1 MQIRVNELLLNS
13 VFKIQTNFDF
23 IIIIE
28 YQMELLG
35 LIGYGVAT
43 IAYLVFFLLLMV
55 ARQKTFAS
63 QLVIYAC
70 LTTLLSV
77 AVCALQVYQSFSL
90 QITFIFEAIKIAFWS
105 LLFISVNTGLQSF
118 QQFIA
123 NRQVK
128 KYLLIW
134 LGLSVF
140 GAISVLFLNKYEWL
154 FIVLL
159 ALNLFALVNLE
170 QVFRNHQ
177 KQLRWALWPLTI
189 GLGCLFIFDFVMYSQ
204 ASMVN
209 RLDFDFWYARGFIT
223 AAVMP
228 LLLLSSKRLKDCSPD
243 LFISRDVV
251 FYSSIIVFSGLYL
264 LILALSGYLI
274 RYIGGQWSDLL
285 STVFMVLGLLALV
298 ALLIANSLRAKIK
311 VFIGKHFFANKYDYR
326 VEWLKLIAAIENDDS
341 NDLFVSACKAMGEC
355 LQVNYC
361 AFLKVHGEDLD
372 VVYQG
377 ELNLNA
383 QVLKQLHDVHL
394 YCEKQQWIVDVRE
407 YQRYPQR
414 YSSLDIESNV
424 LLKSHIDLIIPT
436 YSQQSLM
443 GYFVLPGPQ
452 EKPMLNWEDRDF
464 LFAVSKQLGNYL
476 SLQNAQMKLAQS
488 QQFSVFHRMSAF
500 VLHDLKNIQAQLSL
514 ITKNATQHQHN
525 PEFVADVF
533 STVESASERLNKVVL
548 QLRKKSNEAPK
559 DNKKEIDV
567 GDVIR
572 QSVEICNQDNPQVSC
587 HYDENLLMWIEQERL
602 LNVLIHLIQNA
613 QQASQHDGVVNVSG
627 KINTNGLI
635 ITIEDDG
642 HGMSSKFIRE
652 QLFKPFSTTKGNAG
666 MGIGVYEAKQFIEE
680 MNGKIS
686 VESTIGKGSLFTIK
700 LPLHELS
707 KESE

>member
-1 MQIRVNELLLNS
+1 
-13 VFKIQTNFDF
+13 
-23 IIIIE
+23 
-28 YQMELLG
+28 MEFLG
-35 LIGYGVAT
+35 LIGYGIAA

-90 QITFIFEAIKIAFWS
+90 QLTFIFEAIKIAFWS

-118 QQFIA
+118 GQFIA
-123 NRQVK
+123 NQQVK

-140 GAISVLFLNKYEWL
+140 GAFSVWVLQKYEWL

-177 KQLRWALWPLTI
+177 QQLRWALWPLTI

-204 ASMVN
+204 ASMIN
-209 RLDFDFWYARGFIT
+209 RLDFDFWYARGFIA

-251 FYSSIIVFSGLYL
+251 FYSSMIVFSGIYL
-264 LILALSGYLI
+264 LILAFSGYLI
-274 RYIGGQWSDLL
+274 RYIGGQWSDML

-298 ALLIANSLRAKIK
+298 GLLIANSLRAKIK

-326 VEWLKLIAAIENDDS
+326 VEWLKLIAAIEKDDS
-341 NDLFVSACKAMGEC
+341 NNLCVSACKAMGEC

-361 AFLKVHGEDLD
+361 AFIKVNGSELNII
-372 VVYQG
+372 YQG
-377 ELNLNA
+377 ELNLSE
-383 QVLKQLHDVHL
+383 QVLSQLKAIHK
-394 YCEKQQWIVDVRE
+394 YSEKQQWIIDVRE
-407 YQRYPQR
+407 YERYPQR
-414 YSSLDIESNV
+414 YPNLIIESA
-424 LLKSHIDLIIPT
+424 LLLNSHIDLIVPT
-436 YSQQSLM
+436 YSQQQLT

-476 SLQNAQMKLAQS
+476 SLQNAQVKLAES

-514 ITKNATQHQHN
+514 ITKNANQHQHN

-533 STVESASERLNKVVL
+533 STVESASERLNKVVV
-548 QLRKKSNEAPK
+548 QLRKKGKEAPK
-559 DNKKEIDV
+559 DNKTEINV
-567 GDVIR
+567 GELISK
-572 QSVEICNQDNPQVSC
+572 SVDICNQDNPQVICSC
-587 HYDENLLMWIEQERL
+587 DEKVLILVEQERL
-602 LNVLIHLIQNA
+602 LNVFIHLIQNA
-613 QQASQHDGVVNVSG
+613 QQACKHDGWVKVNG
-627 KINTNGLI
+627 NIGINGLI
-635 ITIEDDG
+635 ITIEDNG
-642 HGMSSKFIRE
+642 QGMSSEFINE

-666 MGIGVYEAKQFIEE
+666 MGIGVFEAKQFIEE
-680 MNGKIS
+680 MHGQIS
-686 VESTIGKGSLFTIK
+686 VESTVGKGSLFTIK
-700 LPLHELS
+700 LPLGEVS